1 MNNNDALRD
10 IKDIRSMM
18 ERSSRFLSISGWGVA
33 AVGIIA
39 IVAAWIAYKVFS
51 DGTLFGYTHYLWA
64 YKTKVAVVGSLILV
78 VFCGMIVFFSSVIM
92 ARRRGVKFVFDK
104 TMRRTVLNFSIPLL
118 AGGILCLALV
128 LEGHYGLTSSIMLIF
143 YGLAL
148 INCHHFSHP
157 VLGTLGYLELLLG
170 LVDCFTVTHALLLWA
185 VGFGLLHLIF
195 GIYLIVINKR
205 NFSTPM
211 P

>member
-1 MNNNDALRD
+1 
-10 IKDIRSMM
+10 MM

-33 AVGIIA
+33 AVGVIA
-39 IVAAWIAYKVFS
+39 IVAAWVAYGIFS
-51 DGTLFGYTHYLWA
+51 DGTLFGDTHYLWE
-64 YKTKVAVVGSLILV
+64 YKTQVAVWGSLLLV
-78 VFCGMIVFFSSVIM
+78 VACGTTVFLSSVIM

-104 TMRRTVLNFSIPLL
+104 TMRRTVANFSIPLL

-148 INCHHFSHP
+148 VNCHHFSHP
-157 VLGTLGYLELLLG
+157 ALGTLGYLELLLG
-170 LVDCFTVTHALLLWA
+170 LIDCFTATHALLLWA
-185 VGFGLLHLIF
+185 IGFGLLHLVF

-205 NFSTPM
+205 SNRE
-211 P
+211 